1 MKSQEPFIWQKIYY
15 LMELLFLVSGKT
27 IGKMEEDKSTMRMKK
42 NIKWD
47 IGKMENLYMDI

>member
-1 MKSQEPFIWQKIYY
+1 
-15 LMELLFLVSGKT
+15 MELLLLVSGKT

-47 IGKMENLYMDI
+47 IGKMENSFMDI